1 MLAGMLVLA
10 LPACSK
16 GLTGSYRC
24 TGIPDLK
31 TLTLDS
37 DGSYT
42 STGDIMGHATSGLGK
57 YKADARHVTLT
68 GSYKVEGLTLN
79 EPSEV
84 VLDRQGNGQLK
95 SLLTTC
101 RKR

>member
-1 MLAGMLVLA
+1 MLAGVLVLA
-10 LPACSK
+10 LPACSN
-16 GLTGSYRC
+16 GLTGTYRC

-31 TLTLDS
+31 TLTLES
-37 DGSYT
+37 DGRYS
-42 STGDIMGHATSGLGK
+42 STGDIMGHATAGSGT
-57 YKADARHVTLT
+57 YKADAHHVTLT
-68 GSYKVEGLTLN
+68 GSYRVEGLTVN

-101 RKR
+101 RKS